1 MAFVHLHTHSE
12 YSLLDG
18 ANRIPELLD
27 RVQALGMDSLAITD
41 HGNLHGAWQFYS
53 EARARKIRPILGF
66 EAYLAFGDRHKR
78 ERPPPEAPGAYSHL
92 VLLARNRTGYQ
103 NLVKLSSIGFLE
115 GFYRRP
121 RIDRQVLEQYSD
133 GLIGLAACLSG
144 EIALYLRQGN
154 YEAAK
159 ASAQYFARVFGPPP
173 GGFWLE
179 VQDHGL
185 ADEKIVVAGMLQLAR
200 ELGLPVV
207 TTNDAHYLR
216 KEDAEAH
223 DVLLAI
229 GTGKDLDDPN
239 RFRFFGQE
247 SYVKSEREM
256 RVLFPDHPDVVAE
269 TQRVA
274 NLCEFDFEK
283 RYFLPQYPRPAEFA
297 SDNDLLVHLARA
309 GAAERYGDPLPQA
322 VHERLDYELQ
332 VISHTGYAGYFLI
345 VYDIVKA
352 AKDRGIPVGPGRGSA
367 AGSLVA
373 YALAITDIDPLKFDL
388 LFERFLNPERISMPD
403 IDLDFC
409 FERRGEV
416 IQYIRE
422 RYGRD
427 SVGQIITFGTL
438 KARAAFRDVA
448 RTLRVEPGEVDRF
461 TKMIPA
467 GPGISVTLAEASEK
481 SPELRQLARQD
492 ERVRKILEL
501 GTRIEGLARHASVH
515 AAGVVIAPGPLTD
528 YVPVCLAPQ
537 EAEAIIT
544 QYDMVALE
552 QVGMLKIDVLG
563 LRTLTVIHDAVG
575 MVAERHGVTLDMN
588 ALDLEDPQVYQLLGS
603 GRTAGVFQFE
613 SPLATDCLR
622 SMRCDRFDDLVAT
635 NALLRPGPL
644 DTGMHL
650 VFINRK
656 LGREPVRYPH
666 PALAQILQPTYG
678 VITYQEQVMRIANV
692 LAGFSLAEADVLR
705 KAVGKKDKE
714 LIQHELGRFVERA
727 LALGHDRRVIE
738 DIAAQIETFG
748 RYGFNKSHA
757 VAYSVLS
764 YQTAW
769 LKAHYAPEFLS
780 ALLSSEIGN
789 TDNVVRYINE
799 ARELGLEV
807 LPPDVNESGFKF
819 TVVGDRRLRFGLG
832 AIKNVGAGAIESI
845 LAGRTAGGPYRSLVD
860 LCDRIDLR
868 LCNKRV
874 LEALIDAGA
883 CDSLGGHRA
892 QLVAALDAAFG
903 EAQTRQGERESGQV
917 ALFGEHAPLPAPR
930 ALLPDV
936 APWSE
941 HDRLT
946 REKAVLGFFISGHP
960 LARYRVEVELFGT
973 RTTATLGQWSDQ
985 RVRIGAVAT
994 VVKRQISKKTGAE
1007 YARLTL
1013 EDFHGTA
1020 EALVFPE
1027 AWAKLNEVIR
1037 ADRALLLAGSYSGR
1051 DRDEEQAPFIVETA
1065 QALDELKA
1073 SGAIGIA
1080 LRWSPGAPPPPDAT
1094 RAVAALCAAHPGPAP
1109 VLVEWD
1115 PHPPSP
1121 SRQSGEGERWS
1132 EGGNGGSAV
1141 RLRSRSLHVDAADEL
1156 VVALRALLGPDHVQL
1171 VRADPR
1177 LMTPPLRMAERGTGG

>member
-41 HGNLHGAWQFYS
+41 HGNLHGAWQFYA
-53 EARARKIRPILGF
+53 EARARKIRAILGF

-78 ERPPPEAPGAYSHL
+78 ERPPPEAPGPYSHL
-92 VLLARNRTGYQ
+92 VLLARSRTGYEH
-103 NLVKLSSIGFLE
+103 LVKLSSIGFLE

-121 RIDRQVLEQYSD
+121 RIDREVLERYSG

-159 ASAQYFARVFGPPP
+159 ASAQYFARVFGPD
-173 GGFWLE
+173 GFWLE

-185 ADEKIVVAGMLQLAR
+185 ADEKTVTAGMFQLAR

-207 TTNDAHYLR
+207 ATNDAHYLK

-256 RVLFPDHPDVVAE
+256 RALFPDHPEVVTE

-274 NLCEFDFEK
+274 ELCEFDFEK
-283 RYFLPQYPRPAEFA
+283 RYLLPQYPRPAEFA

-309 GAAERYGDPLPQA
+309 GAATRYGDPLPQA
-322 VHERLDYELQ
+322 VHERLAYELR

-373 YALAITDIDPLKFDL
+373 FALGITDIDPLKFDL

-409 FERRGEV
+409 FERRGE
-416 IQYIRE
+416 ILEYARE
-422 RYGRD
+422 RYGRE

-448 RTLRVEPGEVDRF
+448 RTLRVEMGDVERL
-461 TKMIPA
+461 TKLIPS
-467 GPGISVTLAEASEK
+467 GPAFSVTLAEAATHV
-481 SPELRQLARQD
+481 PEVKAAAAQD
-492 ERVRKILEL
+492 DRIRKVLDL
-501 GTRIEGLARHASVH
+501 GSRIEGLARHASVH

-528 YVPVCLAPQ
+528 YVPVCTAPDSKTD
-537 EAEAIIT
+537 ADAIIT
-544 QYDMVALE
+544 QYDMAGIE
-552 QVGMLKIDVLG
+552 QVGLLKIDLLG
-563 LRTLTVIHDAVG
+563 LKTLTVLHDATR
-575 MVAERHGVTLDMN
+575 MVAERHGVTI
-588 ALDLEDPQVYQLLGS
+588 DLERPDLDDPKVYALLRS
-603 GRTAGVFQFE
+603 GRTAGIFQFE

-622 SMRCDRFDDLVAT
+622 SMKCDRFDDLVAT

-644 DTGMHL
+644 DTGMYL

-656 LGREPVRYPH
+656 LGREKVRYPH
-666 PALAQILQPTYG
+666 PALEEILAPTYG
-678 VITYQEQVMRIANV
+678 VIVYQEQVMRIASA
-692 LAGFSLAEADVLR
+692 LAGYSLAEADVLR
-705 KAVGKKDKE
+705 KAVGKKIKE
-714 LIQHELGRFVERA
+714 LIQEELGNFVKRA
-727 LALGHDRRVIE
+727 IARGHARKTVE
-738 DIAAQIETFG
+738 EIAAQIETFG
-748 RYGFNKSHA
+748 RYGFNKSHS
-757 VAYSVLS
+757 VAYSILS

-769 LKAHYAPEFLS
+769 FKAYYPAEYMA

-789 TDNVVRYINE
+789 TDRVVQYINE
-799 ARELGLEV
+799 ARELDLQV
-807 LPPDVNESGFKF
+807 LAPDVNESGYKF
-819 TVVGDRRLRFGLG
+819 TVVGDQRIRFGLG
-832 AIKNVGAGAIESI
+832 AVRNVGEGAIASI
-845 LAGRTAGGPYRSLVD
+845 IAGRQAASYRSLIE

-874 LEALIDAGA
+874 IESLIDAGA

-892 QLVAALDAAFG
+892 QLVTALDQSFG
-903 EAQTRQGERESGQV
+903 EAQVRQQERTSGQH
-917 ALFGEHAPLPAPR
+917 ALFGEDTPAAPPR
-930 ALLPDV
+930 QTLPDV
-936 APWSE
+936 PPWSE
-941 HDRLT
+941 HERLT

-960 LARYRVEVELFGT
+960 LAKYRAEVELFGS
-973 RTTATLGQWSDQ
+973 RTTATLGMWSEQ
-985 RVRIGAVAT
+985 KVTIAAVVTAL
-994 VVKRQISKKTGAE
+994 KRQVSKKSGAE

-1013 EDFHGTA
+1013 EDFHGSA

-1027 AWAKLNEVIR
+1027 TWAKLNAVIR
-1037 ADRALLLAGSYSGR
+1037 ADGAYLLTGGFSAR
-1051 DRDEEQAPFIVETA
+1051 DRGEEQAPFIVDSA
-1065 QALDELKA
+1065 RPLDDLRP

-1080 LRWSPGAPPPPDAT
+1080 LRWSASSRPAPDTA
-1094 RAVAALCAAHPGPAP
+1094 RAVAALCAAHPGPTP
-1109 VLVEWD
+1109 VFIEWT
-1115 PHPPSP
+1115 
-1121 SRQSGEGERWS
+1121 GE
-1132 EGGNGGSAV
+1132 NGG
-1141 RLRSRSLHVDAADEL
+1141 
-1156 VVALRALLGPDHVQL
+1156 
-1171 VRADPR
+1171 
-1177 LMTPPLRMAERGTGG
+1177 GGGVG

>member
-18 ANRIPELLD
+18 ANRIPDLLD

-41 HGNLHGAWQFYS
+41 HGNLHGAWQFYT
-53 EARARKIRPILGF
+53 EAKARNVRPILGF
-66 EAYLAFGDRHKR
+66 EAYLAFGSRLKR
-78 ERPPPEAPGAYSHL
+78 ERPTDAPAVYSHL
-92 VLLARNRTGYQ
+92 VLLARNRRGYH

-115 GFYRRP
+115 GYYRRP
-121 RIDRQVLEQYSD
+121 RIDREVLERHHE

-159 ASAQYFARVFGPPP
+159 ASAQYFARVFGPD
-173 GGFWLE
+173 GFWLE
-179 VQDHGL
+179 VQSHGI
-185 ADEKIVVAGMLQLAR
+185 ADERVVAAGMFRLAA

-207 TTNDAHYLR
+207 ATNDAHYLK

-247 SYVKSEREM
+247 SYVKSEPEM
-256 RVLFPDHPDVVAE
+256 AALFADHPEVLAETARVAE
-269 TQRVA
+269 G
-274 NLCEFDFEK
+274 CEFDFEK
-283 RYFLPQYPRPAEFA
+283 RYFLPQYPRAPEFA

-309 GAAERYGDPLPQA
+309 GAAVRYGDPLPRA
-322 VHERLDYELQ
+322 VQERLDYELG

-373 YALAITDIDPLKFDL
+373 YALGITDIEPLTFDL
-388 LFERFLNPERISMPD
+388 LFERFLNPERVSMPD

-416 IQYIRE
+416 IQYVRE
-422 RYGRD
+422 RYGRE

-448 RTLRVEPGEVDRF
+448 RTLRIEPGEVDRF
-461 TKMIPA
+461 TKLIPA
-467 GPGISVTLAEASEK
+467 GPGVTVTLADAPDR
-481 SPELRQLARQD
+481 SPELRQLARHD
-492 ERVRKILEL
+492 ERVRKVLEL

-537 EAEAIIT
+537 EPDAIIT

-552 QVGMLKIDVLG
+552 QVGMLKIDILG
-563 LRTLTVIHDAVG
+563 LKTLTVIHDARR
-575 MVAERHGVTLDMN
+575 MVEERHGTTLDLD
-588 ALDLEDPQVYQLLGS
+588 ALDLKDANVYKLLGS

-622 SMRCDRFDDLVAT
+622 NMKCDRFDDLVAT

-644 DTGMHL
+644 DSGMHL
-650 VFINRK
+650 VFIRRK
-656 LGREPVRYPH
+656 RGEETVRYPH
-666 PALAQILQPTYG
+666 DALREVLGPTYG
-678 VITYQEQVMRIANV
+678 VIVYQEQVMRIANV
-692 LAGFSLAEADVLR
+692 LGGYSLAEADVLR

-714 LIQHELGRFVERA
+714 LLQRELGPFVERA
-727 LALGHDRRVIE
+727 VARGHDRRTIE

-748 RYGFNKSHA
+748 RYGFPKAHS

-764 YQTAW
+764 FRTAW
-769 LKAHYAPEFLS
+769 LKTYYPAEFMA

-789 TDNVVRYINE
+789 TDKVVQYINE

-819 TVVGDRRLRFGLG
+819 TVVGDRRIRFGLG
-832 AIKNVGAGAIESI
+832 AIKNVGAGAIDSI
-845 LAGRTAGGPYRSLVD
+845 IAGRQAGGPYRSLVD

-874 LEALIDAGA
+874 IEALIDAGA
-883 CDSLGGHRA
+883 CDSLGGDHRA
-892 QLVAALDAAFG
+892 QLVAALDTAFG
-903 EAQTRQGERESGQV
+903 EAQARQQERVSGQH
-917 ALFGEHAPLPAPR
+917 ALFGEATPVPR
-930 ALLPDV
+930 PSSPLPDV
-936 APWSE
+936 VPWTE
-941 HDRLT
+941 HERLT

-960 LARYRVEVELFGT
+960 LARYRVEAELFGT
-973 RTTATLGQWSDQ
+973 RTTATLGQWGDQ
-985 RVRIGAVAT
+985 KVRIAAVVT
-994 VVKRQISKKTGAE
+994 LVKRQISKKTSAE

-1027 AWAKLNEVIR
+1027 AWAKLNDVIR
-1037 ADRALLLAGSYSGR
+1037 PDQALLLTGGYSAR
-1051 DRDEEQAPFIVETA
+1051 DRGEEQAPFIVEAA
-1065 QALDELKA
+1065 QPLAELKA
-1073 SGAIGIA
+1073 TGAIGLT
-1080 LRWSPGAPPPPDAT
+1080 LRWSTGEPPAPEAT
-1094 RAVAALCAAHPGPAP
+1094 RAAAALCASHPGAAP
-1109 VLVEWD
+1109 VLVEY
-1115 PHPPSP
+1115 
-1121 SRQSGEGERWS
+1121 
-1132 EGGNGGSAV
+1132 GGNGATE
-1141 RLRSRSLHVDAADEL
+1141 RLRSRSLKVELDDALLAALREL
-1156 VVALRALLGPDHVQL
+1156 VGSEHVALEDAR
-1171 VRADPR
+1171 R
-1177 LMTPPLRMAERGTGG
+1177 LKP